1 MGGFVDST
9 NGVVTYGFHGVTDTE
24 KVLLQSMIERISR
37 SLPGPVA
44 QVPAR
49 DAQLVFFD
57 GPAPHPD
64 KTERR
69 LVRVVRDPGARRFSG
84 GLRMPP
90 HVTDL
95 LDIFTEF
102 VEQGAYA
109 QTRCTAMRSL
119 VRSLHD
125 LFRTRGAPH
134 ALIDKDGTSLV
145 LYPADR
151 QFSWSD
157 SENTRAL
164 PEFFQSHRL
173 PGLDLRPW
181 DASEPGEGRER
192 RGIEPLFWHMGLAH
206 ARCGLLPW
214 VGRDDPLKMRAWPYL
229 TGQGPATAT
238 RLATVLRTRPQSVA
252 ALADAACV
260 PETDAVA
267 FANAALLCGF
277 VVTAKSTDTQALA
290 HRPSAPDADLRALGT
305 ARRPGILGAIRN
317 ALGIRS

>member
-1 MGGFVDST
+1 MDST
-9 NGVVTYGFHGVTDTE
+9 NGVVTYGFHGVSDTE
-24 KVLLQSMIERISR
+24 ELLLQSMIERISR

-44 QVPAR
+44 RAPAR

-64 KTERR
+64 KAERR
-69 LVRVVRDPGARRFSG
+69 LVRMVRDPAVPRFSG

-125 LFRTRGAPH
+125 LFRTRGTPH
-134 ALIDKDGTSLV
+134 ALIDEDGASLV

-157 SENTRAL
+157 SEGQRTL

-181 DASEPGEGRER
+181 DVSELREGQKR

-214 VGRDDPLKMRAWPYL
+214 VGHDDPLKMRAWPYL
-229 TGQGPATAT
+229 TAQGPATAT

-252 ALADAACV
+252 ALADAARV
-260 PETDAVA
+260 SETDAVA

-277 VVTAKSTDTQALA
+277 VVTTAPTDTPALA
-290 HRPSAPDADLRALGT
+290 HRPSTPDANLTALGT
-305 ARRPGILGAIRN
+305 AQRPGILGAIRN

>member
-1 MGGFVDST
+1 M
-9 NGVVTYGFHGVTDTE
+9 
-24 KVLLQSMIERISR
+24 
-37 SLPGPVA
+37 
-44 QVPAR
+44 
-49 DAQLVFFD
+49 
-57 GPAPHPD
+57 
-64 KTERR
+64 
-69 LVRVVRDPGARRFSG
+69 VRDPAVPRFSG

-125 LFRTRGAPH
+125 LFRTRGTPH
-134 ALIDKDGTSLV
+134 ALIDEDGASLV

-157 SENTRAL
+157 SEGQRTL

-181 DASEPGEGRER
+181 DVSELREGQKR

-206 ARCGLLPW
+206 ARCGLVPW
-214 VGRDDPLKMRAWPYL
+214 VGRDDLLKMRAWPYL
-229 TGQGPATAT
+229 AGQGPATAT
-238 RLATVLRTRPQSVA
+238 RLATALRARPRSVA

-277 VVTAKSTDTQALA
+277 VVTATPTDAHAPQRQPHVRDTGAQALGA
-290 HRPSAPDADLRALGT
+290 
-305 ARRPGILGAIRN
+305 ARLPRILGAIRN
-317 ALGIRS
+317 ALGIHA